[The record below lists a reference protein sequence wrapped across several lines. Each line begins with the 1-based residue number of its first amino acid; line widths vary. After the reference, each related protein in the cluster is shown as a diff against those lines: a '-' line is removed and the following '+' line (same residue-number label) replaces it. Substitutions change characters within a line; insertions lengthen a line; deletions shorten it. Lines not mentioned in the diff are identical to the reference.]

1 MMGAMEANKI
11 SALERKARE
20 IRGLT
25 IEEIGYLGTG
35 HIGGALSVVDILV
48 LLYERVMRIDPKILH
63 GPSAT
68 CWCFQKAMQDPRFMP
83 CLQTRAFSH
92 SIGF

>member
-1 MMGAMEANKI
+1 MMNKILFGLATPKKILLESRHCGSQVFTYFVKINMMGAMEANEI

-48 LLYERVMRIDPKILH
+48 LLYERVM
-63 GPSAT
+63 SY
-68 CWCFQKAMQDPRFMP
+68 
-83 CLQTRAFSH
+83 
-92 SIGF
+92 